1 MQFFIVEDED
11 GTWGWQLKSGDDVVA
26 VSPVTYTDIAAARR
40 AVEVVKHGVGMAQL
54 PDPE

>member
-11 GTWGWQLKSGDDVVA
+11 GTWGWQLKSGDDLVA

-40 AVEVVKHGVGMAQL
+40 AVEEVKHGVGMAQL